1 MRKLTTIALM
11 GSLFQISLVHAEP
24 LVDSAPLDRG
34 FRQMY
39 NLQFADAHQ
48 TFANYLRTHPADPM
62 GSVSNAAAYLFS
74 EFDRL
79 NILESEFWV
88 SDQPFLDLHKPA
100 ADPAIKKQFEAE
112 LARTQK
118 LTDAAL
124 RKNPDDPNAQ
134 LAATLRL
141 GLHADYL
148 ALIEKRQMAGL
159 AEVKQSRQLAEKLLA
174 KHPDFYD
181 AWIAIA
187 LENYLLSMKAAPVRW
202 LLRFGGAQTDKTVGI
217 EKMQLTAEKGHYL
230 LPYARLLLAVADLR
244 NHVPARAKEKLQ
256 WLSKEFPANRL
267 YREELAKLN

>member
-1 MRKLTTIALM
+1 MNKTKPIVLM
-11 GSLFQISLVHAEP
+11 GLLFQISALQAEP
-24 LVDSAPLDRG
+24 LVDSKPLDRG

-39 NLQFADAHQ
+39 NLQFAEAHG
-48 TFANYLRTHPADPM
+48 TFADYSKIHPEDPM
-62 GSVSNAAAYLFS
+62 SFVGNAAAYLFS

-79 NILESEFWV
+79 KILQSEFWV
-88 SDQPFLDLHKPA
+88 EDQPFLDLHKPA
-100 ADPAIKKQFEAE
+100 ADPAVKKQFEAE
-112 LARTQK
+112 LARAQK

-124 RKNPDDPNAQ
+124 RKNPDDANAQ
-134 LAATLRL
+134 LAGTLRL

-159 AEVKQSRQLAEKLLA
+159 SEVKQGRQMAEKLLA
-174 KHPDFYD
+174 RHPEYYD

-187 LENYLLSMKAAPVRW
+187 LENYLLSLKPAPVRW
-202 LLRFGGAQTDKTVGI
+202 LLRFGGAQTDKSVGM

-244 NHVPARAKEKLQ
+244 NRVPARAREKLL
-256 WLSKEFPANRL
+256 WLAKEFPGNRL

>member
-1 MRKLTTIALM
+1 MAL
-11 GSLFQISLVHAEP
+11 LFQVCALRAEP
-24 LVDSAPLDRG
+24 LVDSMPLDRG
-34 FRQMY
+34 YRQMY
-39 NLQFADAHQ
+39 NLQFAEAHR
-48 TFANYLRTHPADPM
+48 TFSEYLAVHPEDPM

-79 NILESEFWV
+79 KILHSEFWV
-88 SDQPFLDLHKPA
+88 EDQAFLDLHKPA

-124 RKNPDDPNAQ
+124 RKNPDDANAQ
-134 LAATLRL
+134 LAGTLRL
-141 GLHADYL
+141 GLHSDYL

-174 KHPDFYD
+174 RHPEYYD
-181 AWIAIA
+181 AWIAPA
-187 LENYLLSMKAAPVRW
+187 LENYLLSLKPAPVRW
-202 LLRFGGAQTDKTVGI
+202 LLRFGGAQTDKSIGI
-217 EKMQLTAEKGHYL
+217 EKMQLTAQKGHYL

-244 NHVPARAKEKLQ
+244 NRNPARAKEKLL
-256 WLSKEFPANRL
+256 WLAREFPGNRL